1 MKGHHMQENWILIGR
16 YIAVIVASLLLGMAL
31 SSMELFVKTA
41 VANTR
46 LSASDIVRFLGYGG
60 ALVVF
65 WLMVQR
71 LTMILAQQG
80 GRWSTL
86 QHVLLPLGTLIVV
99 SAAYSVLLPVL
110 APLMSAGMKQF
121 YNWIFILAT
130 IAAAIWL
137 IVAMFNQSSSITE
150 MLIGH
155 LAKDKG
161 NMRQCG
167 PCGTVNPPSAKFCMQ
182 CGQAL

>member
-16 YIAVIVASLLLGMAL
+16 YIAVIVASLLLGLAL
-31 SSMELFVKTA
+31 SSMELFENTA
-41 VANTR
+41 VASNK

-80 GRWSTL
+80 GRWGTL

-110 APLMSAGMKQF
+110 APLMSANMKQF
-121 YNWIFILAT
+121 YNWVFILAT
-130 IAAAIWL
+130 IAAAVWL
-137 IVAMFNQSSSITE
+137 IVAMFNQSSSVTE

-155 LAKDKG
+155 LKDKG
-161 NMRQCG
+161 NAR
-167 PCGTVNPPSAKFCMQ
+167 PCGQCNTANPPSAQFCAQ